1 VVTAEGER
9 LTCEPIIVQPM
20 AQRYFLF

>member
-1 VVTAEGER
+1 VTAEGER